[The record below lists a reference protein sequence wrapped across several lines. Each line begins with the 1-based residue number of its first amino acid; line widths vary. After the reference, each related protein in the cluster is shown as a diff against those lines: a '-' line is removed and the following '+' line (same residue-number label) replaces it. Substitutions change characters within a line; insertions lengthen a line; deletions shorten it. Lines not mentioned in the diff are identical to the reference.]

1 MRDEITVS
9 DRRVHQMRSN
19 ACLIAI
25 ACLIFAAMPAWAQ
38 TDKGTITGAVSD
50 SAGGVVP
57 SVPIEAKNMNTGAVY
72 KAEST
77 STGNYAL
84 AQLPAGVYQLS
95 ASLPGFKQYLR
106 TGITVLVAQTL
117 RIDIGLEVGNITETV
132 TVNADAPLLKTES
145 GELAH
150 NVAGDTLSNLPLL
163 GFNATSTIRSP
174 YDVTQLVP
182 GALFVGGLFSTIRVN
197 GAPANTEGFR
207 VEGQDATNS
216 MSVTQ
221 TAQNQPSADA
231 IEEFAIQSSNYAAEY
246 GQAGGGLYNVTM
258 KSGTNTFHGTAY
270 EYFINEA
277 MNASQSYGGTKNRVR
292 RNNYG
297 FTLGGPVLIP
307 KAYNGHDKTFFFFN
321 FERFQ
326 EPTVDNTTTYTVPT
340 VAYRQGDFRQALTGK
355 YVTTADGNKTIQE
368 GTIYIPG
375 TEHNITGLNGKTYLV
390 RDPFMGCD
398 GKTLNVICTD
408 PNSPRYTPLNPV
420 ALRIQGMLPKPTG
433 PYSSDLTNNYLVPST
448 RFNNRTIPS
457 VKIDQNFGSRS
468 KLTGYWSMTR
478 MRSTAS
484 GCDAFA
490 NLPFTTCRQSLGDSH
505 TVRLNYDVSV
515 TPTKLLHLGAGL
527 HTLFWRDDS
536 TTGNYDQ
543 QKELGIAQ
551 PAGISGMRFPRITG
565 WFSAT
570 TGGGL
575 APAGATPTT
584 AAAGPQMQSHETMYK
599 PTANAS
605 LTWVKSNHTYKFGA
619 ELRVEGYPT
628 QALNPAY
635 GAYVFSPNQT
645 SIPTAG
651 YVTSTIAPGFA
662 YASFLLGYFDNGNI
676 APVTTPRVGKNA
688 WALFAQ
694 DSWKVSRRLT
704 LDYGLR
710 WDYQG
715 YLNDSHGR
723 VAGFSPEAPNPAV
736 GNLPGAMIF
745 ETGGVKFASVYPYAI
760 GPRLGAAYQIIPK
773 TVVRAGLG
781 ISYGQTSTENRMST
795 TVGSNYPFSAPSFGA
810 TWRTLDQG
818 APAAPSG
825 TYVYP
830 NMDPGQYNRV
840 SGTPVPIASNFFDRG
855 AGRPPR
861 IFQWSIGLQREI
873 SRNLIVEVSY
883 VGNRGVWWE
892 GNELINVNALSANR
906 LQTFGLDPINS
917 ADLALLMSTMS
928 STTAAG
934 RTNPATGKPF
944 STLPYIGF
952 PTSQTVAQSL
962 RPFPQFTT
970 ITNRWSPLGKTWYD
984 SMQVKVSKRFSHGL
998 DFMTSF
1004 VWQKELTMGSESVG
1018 VTGGGTLGAV
1028 NNVFTRPV
1036 NKYISRY
1043 SRPFTSLTSLNYT
1056 LPKLNVNKVLSLA
1069 VRDWRFGAI
1078 LTYASGLPIQVPTA
1092 PTSVTNQYFFQNTF
1106 MNRVPG
1112 QPLFAKPVRDS
1123 NGAVTSYSP
1132 IDINDRSTYDPYSD
1146 FVLNP
1151 NAWANPTPGQYGY
1164 SAAYYSDYR
1173 SKRTPS
1179 ERLSLGRIFR
1189 IKEGVTLEVR
1199 ADFDNI
1205 FNRTVLSAPSSASVT
1220 TQAWNS
1226 AGMTTGGF
1234 GDISTVSGS
1243 TTQRSGIIVGR
1254 LRF

>member
-1 MRDEITVS
+1 
-9 DRRVHQMRSN
+9 MRSS
-19 ACLIAI
+19 ACLIAV
-25 ACLIFAAMPAWAQ
+25 ACLILAAIPASAQ
-38 TDKGTITGAVSD
+38 TARGTITGAVAD
-50 SAGGVVP
+50 PAGAVIPGAM
-57 SVPIEAKNMNTGAVY
+57 IELKNLNTGAVY
-72 KAEST
+72 QTVSST
-77 STGNYAL
+77 TGNYTFGEV
-84 AQLPAGVYQLS
+84 PAGKYQLS
-95 ASLPGFKQYLR
+95 SSVSGFKQFSQ
-106 TGITVLVAQTL
+106 TGITVMVAQVL
-117 RIDIGLEVGNITETV
+117 RIDIKLEVGNISETV
-132 TVNADAPLLKTES
+132 TVSADAPLLRTES

-150 NVAGDTLSNLPLL
+150 VVAGDTLSNLPLL

-182 GALFVGGLFSTIRVN
+182 GALFVGGMFSTIRLN

-207 VEGQDATNS
+207 IEGQDATNS
-216 MSVTQ
+216 MSITQ

-231 IEEFAIQSSNYAAEY
+231 IEEFAVQTSNYAAEY

-258 KSGTNTFHGTAY
+258 KSGTNKLHGTAY
-270 EYFINEA
+270 DYLINEA
-277 MNASQSYGGTKNRVR
+277 LNASQSYGKTKNRVR

-297 FTLGGPVLIP
+297 FTLGGPVWIP
-307 KAYNGHDKTFFFFN
+307 KVYNGHDKTFFFFN

-340 VAYRQGDFRQALTGK
+340 AAYRQGDFRQALTGK
-355 YVTTADGNKTIQE
+355 YVTTADGNKTIAE
-368 GTIYIPG
+368 GTIYDP
-375 TEHNITGLNGKTYLV
+375 TTDHYVTGLNGKTYLF
-390 RDPFMGCD
+390 RDPF
-398 GKTLNVICTD
+398 TNNQIPSTRF
-408 PNSPRYTPLNPV
+408 NSV
-420 ALRIQGMLPKPTG
+420 AKKIQDMLPPPTG
-433 PYSSDLTNNYLVPST
+433 PYATDLTNNYLLPST

-457 VKIDQNFGSRS
+457 VKIDHSFGTRS
-468 KLTGYWSMTR
+468 KLSGYWSTTR

-484 GCDAFA
+484 GCDAFS

-505 TVRLNYDVSV
+505 TVRLNYDYSL

-551 PAGISGMRFPRITG
+551 PPGAYGMRFPRITG
-565 WFSAT
+565 WWSAT

-575 APAGATPTT
+575 AAGAV
-584 AAAGPQMQSHETMYK
+584 AGAGPIMQSRSTMYK
-599 PTANAS
+599 PTANS
-605 LTWVKSNHTYKFGA
+605 SFTWVKSNHTYKFGA
-619 ELRVEGYPT
+619 ELRIEGYPT
-628 QALNPAY
+628 QAMNPGY
-635 GAYVFSPNQT
+635 GFYTFSYMQT
-645 SIPTAG
+645 SIPTQG
-651 YVTSTIAPGFA
+651 YVTSTITPGFG

-676 APVTTPRVGKNA
+676 APVTTPRVGKTA

-694 DSWKVSRRLT
+694 DSWKVTRKFT

-723 VAGFSPEAPNPAV
+723 IANFSPTTANPAT

-745 ETGGVKFASVYPYAI
+745 ETGDVKFSSIYAYAF
-760 GPRLGAAYQIIPK
+760 GPRLGAAYQITRK
-773 TVVRAGLG
+773 TVFRAGWG
-781 ISYGQTSTENRMST
+781 IAYGQTSTENRMST
-795 TVGSNYPFSAPSFGA
+795 TVGSNNPFSAPSYGA
-810 TWRTLDQG
+810 AWRTLDQG
-818 APAAPSG
+818 APPAAGG
-825 TYVYP
+825 TYIYP

-840 SGTPVPIASNFFDRG
+840 SGTPVTIANNFFDRG

-873 SRNLIVEVSY
+873 SRNLMAEVSY

-892 GNELINVNALSANR
+892 GNELINVNALSADR
-906 LQTFGLDPINS
+906 LKTFGLDPNNA
-917 ADLALLMSTMS
+917 ADLALLLSTMGSATAS
-928 STTAAG
+928 S
-934 RTNPATGKPF
+934 RINPATGKPF
-944 STLPYIGF
+944 STLPYAGF
-952 PTSQTVAQSL
+952 PTNQTVAQSL

-984 SMQVKVSKRFSHGL
+984 SLQAKVTKRFSHGL
-998 DFMTSF
+998 DFTTSF
-1004 VWQKELTMGSESVG
+1004 VWQKELVMGSESVG
-1018 VTGGGTLGAV
+1018 VTGGGTLGAT
-1028 NNVFTRPV
+1028 NNVFNRAV

-1056 LPKLNVNKVLSLA
+1056 LPKLGINRVLSLA
-1069 VRDWRFGAI
+1069 IRDWKFGAI

-1092 PTSVTNQYFFQNTF
+1092 PASVTSQYFFQNTF

-1123 NGAVTSYSP
+1123 SGKVASYAP

-1151 NAWANPTPGQYGY
+1151 NAWTNPAAGQYGY
-1164 SAAYYSDYR
+1164 SAAYFSDYR
-1173 SKRTPS
+1173 LKRNPS
-1179 ERLSLGRIFR
+1179 ERMSLGRIFR
-1189 IKEGVTLEVR
+1189 FKEGVTLEVR

-1205 FNRTVLSAPSSASVT
+1205 FNRTVLPAPTSGSVT
-1220 TQAWNS
+1220 TQTWNA

-1234 GDISTVSGS
+1234 GDIGTISGS